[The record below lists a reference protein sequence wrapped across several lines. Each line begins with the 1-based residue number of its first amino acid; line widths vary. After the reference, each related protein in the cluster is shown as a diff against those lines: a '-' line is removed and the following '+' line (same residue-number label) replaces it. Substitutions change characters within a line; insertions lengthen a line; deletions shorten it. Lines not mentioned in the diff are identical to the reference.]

1 MAEQLY
7 FSRDTKIYVEQG
19 SNVWALPVLQ
29 GYSFSQN
36 TNTSEVTLNEMSD
49 VSGTSRRGRQMFT
62 DSVSPA
68 EWSFSTYL
76 RPFIAVPAATNGW
89 EDTTAN
95 HHAIEEVLWANFV
108 AINKYTAGVGWDYG
122 VTHSTSNL
130 VIDFD
135 DSNKSTLGTF
145 NLYFEFGGCSDVPVK
160 TIYKLTD
167 CAVNSAGID
176 FDIEGIATINWS
188 GFGTTITEVPSVP
201 AVTIAEAVTATSN
214 FIRNRLTSLTIT
226 ADDTTNFP
234 GVSSNGVYN
243 AVLTGGSINFENNI
257 SYLTP
262 EVMCIVNV
270 PIGMQTGART
280 VSGSFTAY
288 LNADTGSTAQ
298 LFKDLANATTEI
310 VNKFALVFSV
320 GGSTAPKVEFNFPQ
334 CHLSIPSPSIDDVI
348 AIDVEFSALPS
359 TISETD
365 EATITYTGVAY

>member
-29 GYSFSQN
+29 GYSFSQS
-36 TNTSEVTLNEMSD
+36 TNTSEVTLKEMSD
-49 VSGTSRRGRQMFT
+49 ASGTSRRGRQMFT
-62 DSVSPA
+62 DSVAPA

-76 RPFIAVPAATNGW
+76 RPFIADPGATNGW
-89 EDTTAN
+89 EATAAN

-108 AINKYTAGVGWDYG
+108 AINSFTPGTGWAYG

-130 VIDFD
+130 IIDFD
-135 DSNKSTLGTF
+135 DSNKATLGTF
-145 NLYFEFGGCSDVPVK
+145 NLYFELGGCSDAPVK
-160 TIYKLTD
+160 TVYKLTD
-167 CAVNSAGID
+167 CSVNSAGID

-188 GFGTTITEVPSVP
+188 GFGTTVTEVASAP
-201 AVTIAEAVTATSN
+201 AVTISEATTATSN

-226 ADDTTNFP
+226 ADDTTTFP

-243 AVLTGGSINFENNI
+243 VVLTGGSINFENNI

-262 EVMCIVNV
+262 EVMCVVNK

-298 LFKDLANATTEI
+298 LFKDLSNATTEI
-310 VNKFALVFSV
+310 INKFALVFSV
-320 GGSTAPKVEFNFPQ
+320 GGSAAPKVSFSFPQ
-334 CHLSIPSPSIDDVI
+334 CHLNVPSHSIDDVI
-348 AIDVEFSALPS
+348 AVDVEFSALPS

-365 EATITYTGVAY
+365 EATITYTGTTY